1 MLTKNLRSNS
11 GRYFHCWIPTI
22 KSNGKGYEI
31 FITPNQK
38 LFSRISL
45 LFLMSS
51 LPALA
56 QAESLKQ
63 LVVSALMDHP
73 AIQAQ
78 QSQKEAS
85 EAGEESA
92 KWQFYPTP
100 VVNVQSHY
108 GTPGDRS
115 YSGDPAA
122 VSFGLKQPIYT
133 GGRLTAGLN
142 KAKAGVLSSNAAVDE
157 ISQNIAL
164 QVVQSYSE
172 WLSGYLKT
180 QVYEKNMVIYQR
192 LRDMVTR
199 RVQQGASSE
208 SDLVLIV
215 SRVESLIAD
224 TATANAQMKA
234 ALGRLG
240 QLMGRRITNNE
251 LSNSITEPYQL
262 DDDLEILLDQAP
274 LINPSIQKAKA
285 LALIQEA
292 VIDERRANM
301 FPEVVARV
309 EEQVGNINYTNNT
322 ADTRVFL
329 EASTRFGAG
338 LSTLSDISGARAQ
351 YQAALDE
358 VESQQRTLSTQII
371 ADYTLA
377 SSSKIRLVALQQSMQ
392 ASEEIF
398 QSYDRQFLAGKRT
411 WYDTM
416 NSIRDLI
423 NIDTQLADTQTSRLL
438 STWRLAIYT
447 QGVASVVRGG

>member
-1 MLTKNLRSNS
+1 M
-11 GRYFHCWIPTI
+11 PVI
-22 KSNGKGYEI
+22 KPNKKEYEL
-31 FITPNQK
+31 FITPTQK
-38 LFSRISL
+38 ALSRLSL
-45 LFLMSS
+45 LFVMSV
-51 LPALA
+51 LPALS

-63 LVVSALMDHP
+63 LVVSALKDHP

-85 EAGEESA
+85 KAGEESA
-92 KWQFYPTP
+92 EWQFYPTP
-100 VVNVQSHY
+100 LVNVQSHY

-172 WLSGYLKT
+172 WLAGYLKT
-180 QVYEKNMVIYQR
+180 QVYEKNSVIYQR

-199 RVQQGASSE
+199 RVQQGASSD

-215 SRVESLIAD
+215 SRVESLKAD
-224 TATANAQMKA
+224 MATANAQMAA

-240 QLMGRRITNNE
+240 QLLGRRITSNE

-262 DDDLEILLDQAP
+262 DVDLEDLLDQAP

-292 VIDERRANM
+292 VIDERQANI
-301 FPEVVARV
+301 FPEVNARV
-309 EEQVGNINYTNNT
+309 EEQVGSINYNNNS

-377 SSSKIRLVALQQSMQ
+377 SSSKMRLEALKQSMQ

-423 NIDTQLADTQTSRLL
+423 NIDTQVADTQTSRLL

-447 QGVASVVRGG
+447 QGVANVVRGS